1 MWIQQNVY
9 SLYYGT
15 HFFSSNFVFCQLNCK
30 IENMKQNIKPF
41 FWGGVYNY
49 LFLIITLMNFWVNTV
64 G

>member
-1 MWIQQNVY
+1 
-9 SLYYGT
+9 
-15 HFFSSNFVFCQLNCK
+15 
-30 IENMKQNIKPF
+30 MKQNIKPF